1 MRKEHVGEVDL
12 NLLRPLH
19 VLLEERHVSRAAAR
33 VGLSQPAMS
42 RALVRLRATFGDELL
57 VRTSAGFERTA
68 CADRLLVELDELIPR
83 LERTFRGDSFDPQT
97 SRHVFRIAA
106 TEYVSAVLVPEI
118 VKRLARCAPRMQL
131 SVTSWNAVGM
141 EAVESGR
148 VDLALVGE
156 HDCRTLE
163 SEKLFSDDFVC
174 VASLHHPFRGKR
186 MTLASFAAY
195 PHVDIA
201 VTGGGN
207 PFIDSMLAAHGTR
220 RRILF
225 KTPFPISAALAT
237 ATSDMI
243 YTTPRRM
250 AQTLQAL
257 GGVQIFEAPK
267 ELAHF
272 TYAMAWHRRLR
283 EDVIQSWLRSLVA
296 GAAETV

>member
-1 MRKEHVGEVDL
+1 MRKKHAGEADF
-12 NLLRPLH
+12 NLLKPLYA
-19 VLLEERHVSRAAAR
+19 LLEERHVSRAASR

-42 RALVRLRATFGDELL
+42 RTLERLRRTFHDELL

-68 CADRLLVELDELIPR
+68 RADRLIIELEDLIPR
-83 LERTFRGDSFDPQT
+83 LETTFRGDSFDPRT

-106 TEYVSAVLVPEI
+106 TEYVSAVLIPEI
-118 VKRLARCAPRMQL
+118 VKQLARSAPCMQV
-131 SVTSWNAVGM
+131 SVTSWNAVGA

-148 VDLALVGE
+148 VDIALIGE

-163 SEKLFSDDFVC
+163 SAKLFTDDFVC
-174 VASLHHPFRGKR
+174 VTSLNHPFRGKR
-186 MTLASFAAY
+186 MTIKSFVAY

-207 PFIDSMLAAHGTR
+207 PFIDNMLAAHGVR

-225 KTPFPISAALAT
+225 KTPFPISAAIAT
-237 ATSDMI
+237 AASDMI

-257 GGVQIFEAPK
+257 GGVRILDAPK
-267 ELAHF
+267 ELARF
-272 TYAMAWHRRLR
+272 SYAMAWHRRVR
-283 EDVIQSWLRSLVA
+283 DDAIQSWLRSLVTGVA
-296 GAAETV
+296 KTI